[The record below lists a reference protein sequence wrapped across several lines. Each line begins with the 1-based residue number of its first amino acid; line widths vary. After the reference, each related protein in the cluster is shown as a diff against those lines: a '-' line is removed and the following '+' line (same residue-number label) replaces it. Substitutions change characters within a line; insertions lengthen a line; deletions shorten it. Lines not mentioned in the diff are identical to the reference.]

1 MKKRNKYLKL
11 FYEILRI
18 RKIEKSIA
26 SNYDKQNMRCPVHLS
41 IGQESIAVGICR
53 NLLKS
58 DEVVTAHRS
67 HAHYLAKGGNLRE
80 MIAELHGK
88 VGGCA
93 KGKGGSMHL
102 MDLKANVVAAVPIVG
117 STIPIGVG
125 KAWANKLKNKK
136 KLVVIFF
143 GDGATEE
150 GVFFESLDFAS
161 LHNLRV
167 LFVCEN
173 NKYSVYSDLSK
184 RQSSNRS
191 ITKIAK
197 AIGIESF
204 KLNDH
209 NLFNVYEK
217 SKKIINRIKKTSKPF
232 LLEID
237 TYRQVEHC
245 GPNED
250 DYLKYR
256 SISQISYWKNK
267 DQIENSIKYLLN
279 KNFNSKKI
287 IHFYEKKINKE
298 VLEAFKFALK
308 SKYPG
313 KKELKKHIYK
323 KVI

>member
-1 MKKRNKYLKL
+1 MKKKIEYLKL

-18 RKIEKSIA
+18 REIEKSIA
-26 SNYDKQNMRCPVHLS
+26 SNYDKQKMRCPVHLS
-41 IGQESIAVGICR
+41 IGQESIAVGICG
-53 NLLKS
+53 NLQKS

-67 HAHYLAKGGNLRE
+67 HAHYLAKGGNLKE

-88 VGGCA
+88 VSGCA
-93 KGKGGSMHL
+93 RGKGGSMHL

-150 GVFFESLDFAS
+150 GVFYESLDFAS

-191 ITKIAK
+191 IKKIAK
-197 AIGIESF
+197 AIGIESI

-209 NLFNVYEK
+209 NLFKVYEY
-217 SKKIINRIKKTSKPF
+217 SKKIINKIKKTSKPF

-237 TYRQVEHC
+237 TFRQVEHC

-250 DYLKYR
+250 DHLKYR
-256 SISQISYWKNK
+256 SISQINYWKNK
-267 DQIENSIKYLLN
+267 DQIENSMKFLLN
-279 KNFNSKKI
+279 KNFISKNI

-298 VLEAFKFALK
+298 VLEALNLHLK
-308 SKYPG
+308 ASILI
-313 KKELKKHIYK
+313 KKN
-323 KVI
+323 